1 MTPDPLSVESVR
13 TSATGVAK
21 RDGCTSTCIA
31 MVTILQSLLP
41 GQLPYHPKVSW
52 SSFKSY
58 PAVTGVLRWYV
69 IVIAAYYYCSRCY
82 ELVDVVLEVYTWTFG
97 LSPSEY
103 CRRHDTLTSQRHR
116 VMICQGFYQAHSR
129 HSPVWST
136 AARIECNM
144 TSAAVNDRLWFVY
157 LGVHYQKRYSWWM
170 VAAYRP
176 HTEVRRS
183 EQLMA
188 QPQQQNRWTKL
199 TVIQIEWIYH
209 ETKQLEIA
217 KQTAQR
223 FHQIP
228 YRRYWLSISCHQQ
241 MPSQELYFWQP
252 RTCIKAQIMHVM
264 SSTASRQLSIH
275 IDIVLFT
282 PSARDNPFCWCR
294 GCCTG

>member
-1 MTPDPLSVESVR
+1 
-13 TSATGVAK
+13 
-21 RDGCTSTCIA
+21 
-31 MVTILQSLLP
+31 
-41 GQLPYHPKVSW
+41 
-52 SSFKSY
+52 
-58 PAVTGVLRWYV
+58 
-69 IVIAAYYYCSRCY
+69 
-82 ELVDVVLEVYTWTFG
+82 
-97 LSPSEY
+97 
-103 CRRHDTLTSQRHR
+103 
-116 VMICQGFYQAHSR
+116 MICQGFYQAHSR

-294 GCCTG
+294 GAALGNFRLRTANACKSHQQNCKAERLHKAWQRLCKCVPTHTWTMALGIHTWTMALGICSWSALISET